1 MYVYFRYNTKNV
13 NTGDQGAPGS
23 ADGPAAQ
30 RAREPGSGRRPF
42 NRKHMRQQSR
52 NSYKDYEYEM
62 RAAKLTIQTPP
73 VIRTLYPE
81 DGPNRG

>member
-1 MYVYFRYNTKNV
+1 
-13 NTGDQGAPGS
+13 
-23 ADGPAAQ
+23 
-30 RAREPGSGRRPF
+30 
-42 NRKHMRQQSR
+42 MRQLSR

-81 DGPNRG
+81 DGPNRGWQAQDAMPPKVMKRPEKQERDI